1 MSHDAFSQRR
11 SISLQYRISILRSD
25 LKETS
30 KRTWRRCFT
39 FTSQVIA
46 STYMA
51 CLVFLFVTHPDGF
64 MVSTQRIHSLS
75 WDWQPPQQTR
85 TATSARSKQSIP
97 LCAPHIGSARSPPRS
112 HSPEPNSPAT
122 FFAPPAAT
130 SGNTFTCAVGAHTRS
145 VTRSMRCL
153 TRRVGSYQRE
163 NPSGANSFFFSLLT
177 YAYGL
182 SESCTVLSAAPGDD
196 INYNWRA

>member
-1 MSHDAFSQRR
+1 M
-11 SISLQYRISILRSD
+11 
-25 LKETS
+25 
-30 KRTWRRCFT
+30 
-39 FTSQVIA
+39 A
-46 STYMA
+46 STE
-51 CLVFLFVTHPDGF
+51 
-64 MVSTQRIHSLS
+64 RIHSLS
-75 WDWQPPQQTR
+75 WDWEPPQQTR
-85 TATSARSKQSIP
+85 TATSARSKQSTP
-97 LCAPHIGSARSPPRS
+97 LCAPHIATHFPLGSARSPPRS

-196 INYNWRA
+196 INDNWQEASVNGRRCQQGERQSRQRGAWPFQSVIRHPMWPTRAS